1 MGLTSVELLIDVTPM
16 RISYS
21 GNVIVYGYTDT
32 PSAISFQLAFFDANV
47 LIRHL
52 YDVSSELHVVD
63 SDTNRVGYS

>member
-1 MGLTSVELLIDVTPM
+1 MGMTSVELRIDISPM
-16 RISYS
+16 KIRYS
-21 GNVIVYGYTDT
+21 ENVIAYGYTDT